1 MLDVRLIDPRLW
13 LRAFDDLHTL
23 AQAAVAIVDD
33 VHDVAE
39 VARGLEGLEARL
51 ASAEATL
58 AEAVTIARG
67 LLAIDDRAAEVLETV
82 QVLNASAK
90 TLAAAAEP
98 LQGATERLGRIA
110 DRLPGGGG
118 GRRARAD

>member
-1 MLDVRLIDPRLW
+1 MLAVRLIDPRLW

-39 VARGLEGLEARL
+39 VARGLDSLEARV

-82 QVLNASAK
+82 QVLNQSAK

-98 LQGATERLGRIA
+98 LQGATERLGRIT
-110 DRLPGGGG
+110 DRLPGGG
-118 GRRARAD
+118 RRPSSPSR